1 MKQKLFFFTTLL
13 LLQGYSLF
21 SQCLSIE
28 LSVTWEMGYDIFK
41 KDSIVSIPKLN
52 ITYRNNCDTNYYL
65 LKISDNSDKLPL
77 VTCAA
82 MLHYDAPFTYREAA
96 EKYRNYAKEKFNVR
110 ISGAFGWPSGW
121 FILSDTIDIHKPHSL
136 AMVSCSLS
144 NIYKYMFYENS
155 NGRYGAPEGRFDLYL
170 DLSHIS
176 TDSILGFA
184 KDRFVFL
191 KSGEAFVDT
200 YNLIGFKLVEGCF
213 TFLIDQEEIY
223 NYVSK
228 SRYDIEQ
235 KKFVQQEFELPKIA
249 GEYYRYSG
257 AFNTN
262 KVTVC
267 FGEQ

>member
-1 MKQKLFFFTTLL
+1 MKPKIFLITTLL
-13 LLQGYSLF
+13 FLQGQSLF

-41 KDSIVSIPKLN
+41 KDSLVSIPKLN

-77 VTCAA
+77 VICAV
-82 MLHYDAPFTYREAA
+82 LTHPETPVTYREAA
-96 EKYRNYAKEKFNVR
+96 EKYRNYAKENFNVCIR
-110 ISGAFGWPSGW
+110 GAFGWPSNW
-121 FILSDTIDIHKPHSL
+121 FILSDSL
-136 AMVSCSLS
+136 DYSLPLVGCDLRD
-144 NIYKYMFYENS
+144 IYKYMFYENS

-176 TDSILGFA
+176 IDSILGFA

-200 YNLIGFKLVEGCF
+200 YNLIGFKMVEGCF

-249 GEYYRYSG
+249 GEYQLYSG
-257 AFNTN
+257 GFNTN

-267 FGEQ
+267 FGER